1 MSFDLSVAVDRPRVA
16 ITRKKWYVGC
26 RAWSQLSENIYLS
39 GVSMK
44 SRESV
49 SGGKSLPPLIMD
61 LSITGFNSA
70 IDYPMTI
77 RTITGKST

>member
-16 ITRKKWYVGC
+16 VTRKKWYVGC

-49 SGGKSLPPLIMD
+49 SGGMSNPPPHYGSLDNRIQIQRL
-61 LSITGFNSA
+61 A
-70 IDYPMTI
+70 
-77 RTITGKST
+77 R

>member
-16 ITRKKWYVGC
+16 VTRKKWYVGC

-61 LSITGFNSA
+61 LSITGFK
-70 IDYPMTI
+70 YK
-77 RTITGKST
+77 G